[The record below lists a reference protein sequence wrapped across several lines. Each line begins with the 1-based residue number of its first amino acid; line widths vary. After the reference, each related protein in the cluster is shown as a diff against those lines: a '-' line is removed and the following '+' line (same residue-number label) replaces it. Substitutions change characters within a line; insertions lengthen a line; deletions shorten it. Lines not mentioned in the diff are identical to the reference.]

1 MGVKVRWNN
10 NNTNEKLSR
19 SSAKKGKYTNE
30 KLKKW
35 YQIEK
40 TKEENTK
47 CLLQLC
53 VVKRFEVFWIYSQ
66 PTATIILRSLLAW
79 LTMKTGVSLLSI
91 IKNRTGVASSAHTL
105 KLCRNVHEHESQTTE
120 SANTQTHPYTRTR
133 THMHTGFMM
142 FLVLFFVME
151 FMVVA
156 CCLPMNHNIYV
167 EWMCNAYIYPNVP
180 TSHLSLCACV
190 LRTVFE
196 WLYTTN
202 AMSERMS
209 FSHTFVPL
217 IRTSKLLGV

>member
-1 MGVKVRWNN
+1 MRNYRVHRQKKE
-10 NNTNEKLSR
+10 NTQTKNSK
-19 SSAKKGKYTNE
+19 NDI
-30 KLKKW
+30 KLKK
-35 YQIEK
+35 QKKK
-40 TKEENTK
+40 TQNSHTK

-53 VVKRFEVFWIYSQ
+53 VVKRFEVFSIYSQ

-105 KLCRNVHEHESQTTE
+105 KLCRNVHEHESQTTK